1 MPGHRKIMYYIDGCE
16 KEHEVS
22 LTFLLGFKAGLA
34 FQKEHLN
41 AFFTMRNELSGTNN
55 AHLDSLDDKLIFTPL
70 WCHLIWDL
78 FILF

>member
-16 KEHEVS
+16 KEHVVS

-41 AFFTMRNELSGTNN
+41 ACFYNEE
-55 AHLDSLDDKLIFTPL
+55 
-70 WCHLIWDL
+70 
-78 FILF
+78 